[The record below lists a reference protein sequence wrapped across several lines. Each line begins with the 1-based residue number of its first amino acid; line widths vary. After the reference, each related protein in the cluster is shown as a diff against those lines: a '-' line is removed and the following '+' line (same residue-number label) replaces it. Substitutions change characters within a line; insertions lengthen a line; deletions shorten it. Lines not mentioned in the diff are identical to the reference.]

1 MMVETCCPTK
11 TIRIEWN
18 FRNSFVQFIEVKRI
32 DNVGK
37 IVVFAYNFRANKREI
52 LICGAVQ
59 SAGRNVHSTPIP
71 FDSKICSRKPD
82 NA

>member
-52 LICGAVQ
+52 LICSVVQ